1 MLKKIALVG
10 IMVAS
15 AISFT
20 GCTRVTDA
28 EVGVKTSFTGKI
40 SDTPQYQGLYF
51 PWVYSLDKF
60 STRNLIIDVSGQP
73 IVENVQ
79 MDGMTIRVNYSIKPE
94 LAPEMWKTQKA
105 QHMVRGGGEGDE
117 KREIFLMG
125 LYVETISRNVMMDV
139 VKNYKALEVNSKRT
153 EIEPILKSQIVKTIN
168 ANGRGKYVNINEVV
182 IINSQPPKSVMDSA
196 KRYLTS
202 LNDLRT
208 KQNEVEIAKQESER
222 LKALASQAN
231 ETTLDYMRAQAQL
244 NNSEAMMEM
253 ARNKSANK
261 LIIAPMNITSLG
273 KLD

>member
-10 IMVAS
+10 ALVAS

-40 SDTPQYQGLYF
+40 SDAPQYQGLYF

-153 EIEPILKSQIVKTIN
+153 EIEPILKAQIVKTIN

-253 ARNKSANK
+253 ARNKSASK

>member
-1 MLKKIALVG
+1 MLRKIALIG
-10 IMVAS
+10 TLIAS
-15 AISFT
+15 TIAFT

-40 SDTPQYQGLYF
+40 SDTPAYQGIYF

-117 KREIFLMG
+117 KREMFLMG

-139 VKNYKALEVNSKRT
+139 VKNYKALEVNAKRT
-153 EIEPILKSQIVKTIN
+153 EIEPILKAQIVKTIN

-182 IINSQPPKSVMDSA
+182 IINAKPPTSVTESA

-222 LKALASQAN
+222 LKALASQSN

-253 ARNKSANK
+253 ARNKSVSK
-261 LIIAPMNITSLG
+261 LIIAPTNITSLG

>member
-153 EIEPILKSQIVKTIN
+153 EIEPILKAQIVKTIN

-182 IINSQPPKSVMDSA
+182 IINSQPSKSVMDSA

-253 ARNKSANK
+253 ARNKSASK

>member
-1 MLKKIALVG
+1 MLKKIALIG
-10 IMVAS
+10 ALVAS
-15 AISFT
+15 VVSFT

-40 SDTPQYQGLYF
+40 SDTPAYQGLYF

-117 KREIFLMG
+117 KREMFLMG

-139 VKNYKALEVNSKRT
+139 VKNYKALEVNAKRT
-153 EIEPILKSQIVKTIN
+153 EIEPILKAQIVKTIN

-182 IINSQPPKSVMDSA
+182 IINAKPPTSVTESA

-253 ARNKSANK
+253 ARNKSASK

>member
-153 EIEPILKSQIVKTIN
+153 EIEPILKAQIVKTIN

-253 ARNKSANK
+253 ARNKSVNK

>member
-10 IMVAS
+10 LMVAS
-15 AISFT
+15 AVSFT

-28 EVGVKTSFTGKI
+28 EVGVKTSFSGKI
-40 SDTPQYQGLYF
+40 SDQPAYQGMYF

-117 KREIFLMG
+117 KREMFLMG

-139 VKNYKALEVNSKRT
+139 VKNYKALEVNAKRT
-153 EIEPILKSQIVKTIN
+153 EIEPILKAQIVKTIN
-168 ANGRGKYVNINEVV
+168 SNGRGKYVNINEVV
-182 IINSQPPKSVMDSA
+182 IINAKPPTSVTESA

-222 LKALASQAN
+222 LKALASQSN

-253 ARNKSANK
+253 ARNKSVNK

>member
-1 MLKKIALVG
+1 MLKKIALIG
-10 IMVAS
+10 TLIAS
-15 AISFT
+15 TIAFT

-40 SDTPQYQGLYF
+40 SDTPAYQGMYF
-51 PWVYSLDKF
+51 PWIYSLDKF

-117 KREIFLMG
+117 KREMFLMG

-139 VKNYKALEVNSKRT
+139 VKNYKALEVNAKRT
-153 EIEPILKSQIVKTIN
+153 EIEPILKAQIVKTIN

-182 IINSQPPKSVMDSA
+182 IINAKPPTSVTESA

-253 ARNKSANK
+253 ARNKSVSK
-261 LIIAPMNITSLG
+261 LIIAPTNITSLG